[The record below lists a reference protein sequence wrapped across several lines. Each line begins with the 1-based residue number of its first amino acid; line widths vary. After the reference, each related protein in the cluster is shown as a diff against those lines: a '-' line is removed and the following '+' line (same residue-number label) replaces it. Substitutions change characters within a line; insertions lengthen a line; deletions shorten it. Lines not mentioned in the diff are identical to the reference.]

1 MKKYIFLLA
10 VISVFLLAVISVFL
24 LVAYLTSIK
33 TAMVITSIIFLI
45 FIGLIVLLLF
55 CAFGGDDSIYMK
67 QKYGENY
74 QNLIKDGKLGEM
86 RAAPC
91 QPDANYTNHD
101 IVCKEVSVKLPEYIV
116 VSCKG
121 TLPNFNGDYTETAV
135 IKFEVPISNDIMMKI
150 HSFCD
155 KKINKGEDGFVC
167 NIKRPFSDDNTRND
181 VFWSLKII
189 DNCTAEIEY
198 GRV

>member
-10 VISVFLLAVISVFL
+10 VISVIL
-24 LVAYLTSIK
+24 LVAYLTSFK
-33 TAMVITSIIFLI
+33 TVMFITSIIFLI
-45 FIGLIVLLLF
+45 FVGLIVLLLF
-55 CAFGGDDSIYMK
+55 WAFGGDNSKYMK

-74 QNLIKDGKLGEM
+74 QDLIKDGKLGEM

-91 QPDANYTNHD
+91 QPDGSYTNHD
-101 IVCKEVSVKLPEYIV
+101 IVCKEVGVKLPEYIV

-135 IKFEVPISNDIMMKI
+135 IKFEVPISNEIMMKI
-150 HSFCD
+150 HSFSD
-155 KKINKGEDGFVC
+155 KKINKWGDGFVC
-167 NIKRPFSDDNTRND
+167 NIKRPFSDGSTRDD